1 MNEVSVA
8 VQSASILL
16 REGIEAMLVVSAL
29 AAFLRR
35 ACGTLELRAV
45 YAGVASAVLA
55 SVLAAIVFDVFLGG
69 AHDDRMEA
77 AVMLIAVGLMLYMSG
92 WLFLR
97 QDPRAWNAALQ
108 ASARRAMGAGAS
120 TSLGLIAFLA
130 VFREGSETV
139 LFLHALA
146 RANGGWTS
154 GFFAGLA
161 AALML
166 IGSIYVA
173 IQWLAFR
180 FPLRPIFLLTST
192 FLFLMGLRFI
202 GGAMQELQ
210 EQTIVPYDGVTLPD
224 WLLALGI
231 NPTWEALGAQLVV
244 AMIAIAGTLV
254 LYGRRTLATVK
265 IK

>member
-1 MNEVSVA
+1 MNGLSVA

-16 REGIEAMLVVSAL
+16 REGVEAMLVISAL
-29 AAFLRR
+29 AGFLRR
-35 ACGTLELRAV
+35 AGATWELRAI
-45 YAGVASAVLA
+45 YAGAASAVLA
-55 SVLAAIVFDVFLGG
+55 SVLAAIVFDVFAGG

-77 AVMLIAVGLMLYMSG
+77 AVMLIAAGLMLYMSG

-97 QDPRAWNAALQ
+97 QDPRAWSAALQ
-108 ASARRAMGAGAS
+108 ASASRAMEAGAS
-120 TSLGLIAFLA
+120 ASLGLIAFLA
-130 VFREGSETV
+130 VFREGGETV

-146 RANGGWTS
+146 RANGGWTG
-154 GFFAGLA
+154 GFFAGLL

-166 IGSIYVA
+166 LVAIYVA
-173 IQWLAFR
+173 MQWLALQVS
-180 FPLRPIFLLTST
+180 LRPIFLLTSA
-192 FLFLMGLRFI
+192 FLFLMGLLFI

-231 NPTWEALGAQLVV
+231 NPTWEALGAQFVV
-244 AMIAIAGTLV
+244 ATVAIAGTLV

>member
-1 MNEVSVA
+1 MNDVSVA
-8 VQSASILL
+8 FQSASILL
-16 REGIEAMLVVSAL
+16 REGVEAMLVVSAL

-35 ACGTLELRAV
+35 AGATVELRAV
-45 YAGVASAVLA
+45 CAGAGSAVLA
-55 SVLAAIVFDVFLGG
+55 SVLAAVVFDVFLGG

-77 AVMLIAVGLMLYMSG
+77 AVMLIAAGLMLYMSG

-130 VFREGSETV
+130 VFREGGETV

-146 RANGGWTS
+146 RANGGWTG
-154 GFFAGLA
+154 GFVVGLLT
-161 AALML
+161 ALML
-166 IGSIYVA
+166 IVA
-173 IQWLAFR
+173 IYIAMQWLALR
-180 FPLRPIFLLTST
+180 IPLRPIFLLTSA

-231 NPTWEALGAQLVV
+231 NPTWEALGAQFAV
-244 AMIAIAGTLV
+244 ATVAIAGTLV
-254 LYGRRTLATVK
+254 LYGRRTLAVVK